1 MIVNLDSQVISLL
14 QPEADGLMTLMWM
27 ISGYSV
33 VASIGRLPLERAE
46 II

>member
-14 QPEADGLMTLMWM
+14 QSEVDRLMTLMWM

-33 VASIGRLPLERAE
+33 VIRIGCLPLERAE